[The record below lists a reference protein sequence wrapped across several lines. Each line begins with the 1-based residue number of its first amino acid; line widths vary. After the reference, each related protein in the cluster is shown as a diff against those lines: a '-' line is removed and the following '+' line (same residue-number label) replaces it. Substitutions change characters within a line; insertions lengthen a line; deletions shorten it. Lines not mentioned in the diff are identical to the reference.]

1 MIDISLRSGEKGKAH
16 VYLDGP
22 DARLFKLLKNRLL
35 SDELVQNACILQ
47 GYLCKLKAVGDKV
60 KMQRVQKM
68 FPRLV
73 GISYSEFLQ
82 IIDTSVV

>member
-1 MIDISLRSGEKGKAH
+1 MIDISLRSDENGKAL

-22 DARLFKLLKNRLL
+22 DARLFKILRKRLR
-35 SDELVQNACILQ
+35 SDESVQNAYILE
-47 GYLCKLKAVGDKV
+47 GYASKLKADGDKV
-60 KMQRVQKM
+60 KLQRVQKL
-68 FPRLV
+68 FPKIV